1 MLCTICKEKEATVHL
16 TQIEGEKMHKLD
28 LCEECA
34 KQKGVNDPAGFS
46 LADLLMGLGV
56 SQEME
61 KATGGADVKCPNCG
75 HTQADFKKTGRFG
88 CSDCY
93 TVFAEGLE
101 ALLRTMHKDVRHAG
115 KAPAARQQLR
125 QRQQTLQRLQ
135 AELAQAVGA
144 EDFERAARL
153 RDDIKRL
160 QAPAPPA
167 VPQP

>member
-28 LCEECA
+28 LCEDCA
-34 KQKGVNDPAGFS
+34 KQKGVDDPAGFS

-61 KATGGADVKCPNCG
+61 RASGGSDLRCPTCG

-88 CSDCY
+88 CSECY
-93 TVFAEGLE
+93 TVFSEGLE

-115 KAPAARQQLR
+115 KAPAARLQLR
-125 QRQQTLQRLQ
+125 QRQQNLLRLQ
-135 AELAQAVGA
+135 AELAKAIS
-144 EDFERAARL
+144 EENFELAARL
-153 RDDIKRL
+153 RDDIKQL
-160 QAPAPPA
+160 QALPTPA